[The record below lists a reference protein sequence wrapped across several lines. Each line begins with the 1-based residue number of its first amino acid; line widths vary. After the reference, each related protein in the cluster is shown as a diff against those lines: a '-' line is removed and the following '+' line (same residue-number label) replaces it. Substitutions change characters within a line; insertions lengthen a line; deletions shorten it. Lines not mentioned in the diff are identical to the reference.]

1 MPQGLLAGV
10 LLALLLMAPLF
21 LAITL
26 DVLSS
31 DDSQRVAARA
41 TAAANAEP

>member
-1 MPQGLLAGV
+1 MPPGLLVGV

-26 DVLSS
+26 DVLSN
-31 DDSQRVAARA
+31 DDSQRIAARTTSA
-41 TAAANAEP
+41 ENAQP